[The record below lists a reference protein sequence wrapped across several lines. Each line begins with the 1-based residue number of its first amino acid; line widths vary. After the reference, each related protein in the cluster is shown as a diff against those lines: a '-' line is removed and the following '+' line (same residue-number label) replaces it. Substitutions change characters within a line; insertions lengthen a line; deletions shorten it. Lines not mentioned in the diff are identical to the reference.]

1 MQPKRLFGI
10 LALSLML
17 ALLVG
22 SGGQPHAEGATARSV
37 ARAELS
43 GGPVSNWFRI
53 SPPDTPEAHEWYS
66 SVAYNSQW
74 QEYLVVWHASTATN
88 RYIYGQFVSRNGAL
102 IGSRFMISPPVGNNM
117 YPDVAYDSNRNEYL
131 VVYMVETATPN
142 VYGIYGIRLNAYGEW
157 QGSERCFAAPPTPPA
172 GYTYWHPA
180 VAYSTESKEYL
191 VTWQEEWGTAYKGI
205 EARTLPGD
213 GGTLGS
219 ILEITGLQVDVAPSQ
234 PDVAYTPALNEF
246 LVVWQRWYDSN
257 YTDHDVM
264 GQRIHMEGGAHLQGS
279 TFPIYNTTNDEGSPA
294 VASVT
299 RLSGVGEYLVA
310 CVYVYGSSAYIAGQ
324 LLTDA
329 GALHDWAIISPYGGT
344 IPAVA
349 SNENT
354 REFLVAWK
362 YGSNI
367 QARTV
372 TTSGGL
378 GPYAQAMPYG
388 SYPDWPA
395 VAGGPLGD
403 YLVTCQDEPPGY
415 LFDVFGY
422 LWGTRVFLPLVVR
435 NY

>member
-1 MQPKRLFGI
+1 MHTKRLFGI
-10 LALSLML
+10 LTLSLTL

-37 ARAELS
+37 ARPELS
-43 GGPVSNWFRI
+43 GGPVGNWFLI

-117 YPDVAYDSNRNEYL
+117 YPDVAYNPARNEYL
-131 VVYMVETATPN
+131 VVYMVETATAN
-142 VYGIYGIRLNAYGEW
+142 VYGIYGMRLDAYG
-157 QGSERCFAAPPTPPA
+157 GPLGGERCFATSPPD
-172 GYTYWHPA
+172 YTYWHPA
-180 VAYSTESKEYL
+180 VAYSTLTAEYL
-191 VTWQEEWGTAYKGI
+191 VVWQEEWGTAYKGI

-219 ILEITGLQVDVAPSQ
+219 ILEVTGLQVDVAPSS
-234 PDVAYTPALNEF
+234 PDVAYTRASNEF
-246 LVVWQRWYDSN
+246 LVVWQRWYD
-257 YTDHDVM
+257 YRQTDHDIM
-264 GQRIHMEGGAHLQGS
+264 GQRIHMEGGAHLVTPPGN
-279 TFPIYNTTNDEGSPA
+279 FAIHYTTNDEGSPA
-294 VASVT
+294 VASVP

-310 CVYVYGSSAYIAGQ
+310 CVYAYGGSAYIAGQ

-329 GALHDWAIISPYGGT
+329 GALHDWTIISPSGGT

-372 TTSGGL
+372 TTNGGL
-378 GPYAQAMPYG
+378 GPYAQTMPYG

-403 YLVTCQDEPPGY
+403 YLVTCHDQTPGY
-415 LFDVFGY
+415 NFDVLGY
-422 LWGTRVFLPLVVR
+422 LWGNRVFLPLVLR